1 MKRRNVLV
9 LAVLLLPVL
18 IVVGLLYGRAER
30 SMRIL
35 IERGEYRLS
44 LEEAHY
50 NETIRDLMFVEYAI
64 KAGLRLTGR
73 SLTPGLYHI
82 QENATQCEII
92 TMFVFGKR
100 EPLVKITIPEGFT
113 MFQIASRLKHRAQID
128 SASFIEWCQHPNVL
142 KKYGVASPSMDGF
155 LMPATYFVIR
165 TEPWHDVGCMMAD
178 ESSRMWSSLAP
189 AASVSR
195 DSIVTLASIVQRE
208 SSSNEELATIAGV
221 YHNRLERGM
230 RLEADPTLQYQR
242 DLQITRTDLRDASNS
257 YNTYQHA
264 GLPPGPICN
273 PGKLAMQA
281 ALAPEKHDYLFF
293 VARGDGSGTHRF
305 ARTYVEHLAN
315 VKIYRARHGN

>member
-1 MKRRNVLV
+1 MRRKQYLI
-9 LAVLLLPVL
+9 LAGLLLPLL
-18 IVVGLLYGRAER
+18 IIFSLLNRRAER
-30 SMRIL
+30 SIQIL
-35 IERGEYRLS
+35 VERGQYRLT

-50 NETIRDLMFVEYAI
+50 QEAVSDPVFVEYAI

-82 QENATQCEII
+82 TEQTSQYGII
-92 TMFVFGKR
+92 SMFVFGKR

-128 SASFIEWCQHPNVL
+128 STMFVEWCQHPNVL
-142 KKYGVASPSMDGF
+142 KKYGVSSPSMDGF

-165 TEPWHDVGCMMAD
+165 SEPWDDVGSLMAD
-178 ESSRMWSSLAP
+178 ESRRTWVSIQPP
-189 AASVSR
+189 ANVSR

-221 YHNRLERGM
+221 YHNRLQRGM

-242 DLQITRTDLRDASNS
+242 DLQITKADLRDASNL

-273 PGKLAMQA
+273 PGKQALLAAMK
-281 ALAPEKHDYLFF
+281 PEVHDHLFF
-293 VARGDGSGTHRF
+293 VARGDGSGRHRF
-305 ARTYVEHLAN
+305 TRTYAEHLAN
-315 VKIYRARHGN
+315 VKLYRARLGN